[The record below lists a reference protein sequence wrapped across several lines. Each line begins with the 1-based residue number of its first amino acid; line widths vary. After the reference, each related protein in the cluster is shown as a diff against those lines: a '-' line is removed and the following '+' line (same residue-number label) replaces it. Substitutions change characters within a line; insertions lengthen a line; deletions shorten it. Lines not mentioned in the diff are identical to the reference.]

1 MLGVGSCSNIYR
13 FGVRTEIERLV
24 ITSSRRKNPCLMTD
38 DVELLKVGQACG
50 HYRVGCG
57 GYEKCELR
65 GPVAFGP

>member
-1 MLGVGSCSNIYR
+1 
-13 FGVRTEIERLV
+13 
-24 ITSSRRKNPCLMTD
+24 MTD

-50 HYRVGCG
+50 RVGCG